1 MFSIF
6 GASNDEKDI
15 RAVLD
20 IGTSK
25 AVCLIGHEEP
35 GLGMRI
41 IGSGQAQVEGLKAG
55 AVIDLVKA
63 ETGIREAVRRAE
75 KKSGVAVRSVGVNV
89 STRSLT
95 SHRMEVETAFASG
108 AVAARDLRRL
118 KRESLVKQAQP
129 ETVILHAMPLDWRV
143 DQERGIKDPTGMYGS
158 RLSVHM
164 HFVKADIG
172 PLRNLAHCIER
183 SHIQIGAAHAA
194 PLAAAE
200 AVLTDDE
207 KDLGATVIDLGA
219 GVSSYAIYRHNELIH
234 VGAVGRGGKNI
245 TQDLAVGLS
254 TPPEAAERIK
264 RIYGSA
270 LYGFDDQQLVPCPPV
285 GALDQLAGHPKAFVI
300 EIIRAQLEVIFAKM
314 KAQLE
319 EKGLE
324 PYIGRRIVLTGGGAL
339 LNGITEFVTTI
350 FNVPVRIGRVH
361 SVIGLEDHQS
371 QADFATACGLMKLD
385 FMTRTETISGP
396 PDLSGRQFRTR
407 RYAGGGLGLSL
418 RWLRDNF

>member
-1 MFSIF
+1 MLSVF
-6 GASNDEKDI
+6 GVSNDERDI

-35 GLGMRI
+35 ELGMRI
-41 IGSGQAQVEGLKAG
+41 IGSGQASIEGIKAG
-55 AVIDLVKA
+55 AVIDMERA

-108 AVAARDLRRL
+108 AIADRDLRRL
-118 KRESLVKQAQP
+118 KRESLVRQAQP
-129 ETVILHAMPLDWRV
+129 ESVILHAMSLDWRV
-143 DQERGIKDPTGMYGS
+143 DRERGIKDPTGMYGS
-158 RLSVHM
+158 SLSVNM

-172 PLRNLAHCIER
+172 ALRNLAHCIER
-183 SHIQIGAAHAA
+183 SHIQIGAASAA

-219 GVSSYAIYRHNELIH
+219 GVTSYAIYRHNELIH

-245 TQDLAVGLS
+245 TQDLAIGLS

-270 LYGFDDQQLVPCPPV
+270 LFGLDDQQAVPCPPV
-285 GALDQLAGHPKAFVI
+285 GAADQLAHHQKAFVI
-300 EIIRAQLEVIFAKM
+300 EIIRAQLEVIFAKV

-350 FNVPVRIGRVH
+350 FNVPVRVGRVH
-361 SVIGLEDHQS
+361 SVLGLEDHQS
-371 QADFATACGLMKLD
+371 QPDFAVACGLMKLD
-385 FMTRTETISGP
+385 FMTRNETITGP
-396 PDLSGRQFRTR
+396 PDLSGRQFRNR
-407 RYAGGGLGLSL
+407 RYAGGGVSVLF